1 MKLLRNPLTALSVR
15 ARLASILIAFAIP
28 VSVLSFNV
36 WTTGQTQATISELEI
51 AGTELVDPL
60 TQVLNEVADYEIAER
75 LAEMSNAPKSE
86 LSEGA
91 ATIDQLFQKL
101 SDLEARHG
109 ASLKFDLNGL
119 QETGKENLAIG
130 KLSAQ
135 WDAIK
140 AQGGNPQKFKQ
151 LISETNAL
159 IAYVAETSQLLL
171 DPELDSFSLMDTTI
185 VVLPRALEFLAD
197 LKSRSFIALAT
208 NEGRIPVE
216 ARPDVN
222 LLMALAGTQQLPTVR
237 NNVAKAIATNAAG
250 DHPSPTM
257 KSSLEPAL
265 AFYAESAATLQ
276 ALVTKLLTDETFS
289 IPPGEFIA
297 IADEMHDGSA
307 ELASVVLGE
316 LRLALDNRVTRI
328 HAGMIATFTIV
339 GISILVALAL
349 FALASSSISSPIAR
363 LRSAMELISEGKTD
377 FAVETDNRSNEISHA
392 FRSLAKLKTTV
403 EEAFRLRQ
411 MVDEMP
417 INVMVADP
425 KNDFRISY
433 ANKTSLATL
442 KLVEA
447 HLPVKVDAVVGAS
460 FDIFHKNP
468 THQRKLLASP
478 ERLPHSAR
486 IRLGQETFQMQIS
499 AIRDRSGAYVG
510 PMITWTLVT
519 HMERLADDFERN
531 VLKVVDVVGA
541 SAKGINSAAA
551 LMSEN
556 AGQSTRQAAVVSGAA
571 VQASENVNAVAAAA
585 EELSAS
591 FSEIASRVG
600 NASNI
605 ASVAA
610 SEAREMN
617 ARMKALTESARGIG
631 DVANLISNIAGQ
643 TNLLALNA
651 TIEASRA
658 GEAGRGFAVVA
669 AEVKALAEQ
678 TATATA
684 RIRSS
689 IDAIQQS
696 SSEAGS
702 GIERITT
709 TIESINEI
717 QMAIAAAVD
726 QQVSATS
733 EIARSVAD
741 ASAGT
746 SEVSANMAEM
756 TSAAQQTGRS
766 AGEVVQSS
774 GVLAEQSDRLL
785 GQVSEF
791 LKSVRAA

>member
-1 MKLLRNPLTALSVR
+1 MSLIRNPLNALSVR
-15 ARLASILIAFAIP
+15 ARLASILVAFAIP
-28 VSVLSFNV
+28 VTVLSFNV
-36 WTTGQTQATISELEI
+36 WTTADSKVHVTELEI

-60 TQVLNEVADYEIAER
+60 THVLNEVADYEIAER
-75 LAEMSNAPKSE
+75 LTVLNNASRTE
-86 LSEGA
+86 LADAA
-91 ATIDQLFQKL
+91 ATIDQLFEEL
-101 SDLEARHG
+101 ARLEGLHG
-109 ASLKFDLNGL
+109 AALAFDRDGL
-119 QETGKENLAIG
+119 ARADREALSISN
-130 KLSAQ
+130 LSAQ
-135 WDAIK
+135 WQAIK
-140 AQGGNPQKFKQ
+140 SGGGDPQSFKQ
-151 LISETNAL
+151 LIAETNGL
-159 IAYVAETSQLLL
+159 IAHIAETSQLLL
-171 DPELDSFSLMDTTI
+171 DPELDSFALMDTTV

-197 LKSRSFIALAT
+197 LKARAMASLAT

-216 ARPDVN
+216 ARPDIK
-222 LLMALAGTQQLPTVR
+222 LLMALAGSQQLPTVR
-237 NNVAKAIATNAAG
+237 NNITKAIAANAAG
-250 DHPSPTM
+250 DHASPTM
-257 KSSLEPAL
+257 KPSLEPAL
-265 AFYAESAATLQ
+265 AFYAESAGTLQ
-276 ALVTKLLTDETFS
+276 ALVDRLLVDEAFS
-289 IPPGEFIA
+289 IAPDEFIV

-316 LRLALDNRVTRI
+316 LRLALENRITRI
-328 HAGMIATFTIV
+328 HSGTIATFAIV
-339 GISILVALAL
+339 GLSIAIALAL
-349 FALASSSISSPIAR
+349 FGLASSSISGPVAR
-363 LRSAMELISEGKTD
+363 LRSAIEQISEGETD
-377 FAVETDNRSNEISHA
+377 FIVTTDKRKNEISNA

-403 EEAFRLRQ
+403 EEAFKLRQ

-425 KNDFRISY
+425 KDGFRISY

-442 KLVEA
+442 KLVER
-447 HLPVKVDAVVGAS
+447 HLPVKVDAVVGSS

-468 THQRKLLASP
+468 SHQRKLLESP

-486 IRLGQETFQMQIS
+486 IRLGDETFQMQIS
-499 AIRDRSGAYVG
+499 PIRDRNGAYVG

-519 HMERLADDFERN
+519 QIERLADDFERN

-551 LMSEN
+551 LMSET

-571 VQASENVNAVAAAA
+571 QQASENVHAVAAAA

-617 ARMKALTESARGIG
+617 ARMRSLAENAKGIG
-631 DVANLISNIAGQ
+631 DVAGLISNIAGQ

-684 RIRSS
+684 KIRAS

-702 GIERITT
+702 GIERITS
-709 TIESINEI
+709 TIESINDI

-726 QQVSATS
+726 QQVGATG
-733 EIARSVAD
+733 EIARSVAE

-756 TSAAQQTGRS
+756 SSAAHQTGRS
-766 AGEVVQSS
+766 ASEMVQSS

-785 GQVSEF
+785 GQVSAF

>member
-1 MKLLRNPLTALSVR
+1 MSFIRNPMNALSVR
-15 ARLASILIAFAIP
+15 ARLASILVAFAIP
-28 VSVLSFNV
+28 LTVLSHNV
-36 WTTGQTQATISELEI
+36 WTTGDSQVKIAELEI

-60 TQVLNEVADYEIAER
+60 THVLNEVADYEIAER
-75 LAEMSNAPKSE
+75 LAALSNSPKAE
-86 LSEGA
+86 LADA
-91 ATIDQLFQKL
+91 ATTIDQLFQDLSKL
-101 SDLEARHG
+101 ESLHG
-109 ASLKFDLNGL
+109 ARLKFDAGGL
-119 QETGKENLAIG
+119 QQSGREHLAISNLA
-130 KLSAQ
+130 AQ
-135 WDAIK
+135 WQTIK
-140 AQGGNPQKFKQ
+140 AEGGDPQKFKQ
-151 LISETNAL
+151 LISEANAL
-159 IAYVAETSQLLL
+159 IAHIAETSQLLL
-171 DPELDSFSLMDTTI
+171 DPELDSFALMDTTV

-197 LKSRSFIALAT
+197 LKARAFAALAT

-216 ARPDVN
+216 ARPDVK
-222 LLMALAGTQQLPTVR
+222 LLMALAGSQQLPTVR
-237 NNVAKAIATNAAG
+237 NNIAKAIATNAAG
-250 DHPSPTM
+250 DHVSPTM
-257 KSSLEPAL
+257 KPSLEPAL

-276 ALVTKLLTDETFS
+276 ALVDRLLVDEAFAIS
-289 IPPGEFIA
+289 PADFIT

-307 ELASVVLGE
+307 ELASVVIGE
-316 LRLALDNRVTRI
+316 LRLALENRIERI
-328 HAGMIATFTIV
+328 HAGMLATFAIV
-339 GISILVALAL
+339 GLSVVIALA
-349 FALASSSISSPIAR
+349 FFGLASSSISGPIAR
-363 LRSAMELISEGKTD
+363 LRASMERISEGNTD
-377 FAVETDNRSNEISHA
+377 FVVTTDKGKNEISNT
-392 FRSLAKLKTTV
+392 FRSLARLKSTV
-403 EEAFRLRQ
+403 EEAFKLRQ

-425 KNDFRISY
+425 KDGFKISY

-442 KLVEA
+442 KLVEQ

-468 THQRKLLASP
+468 SHQRKLLQSP

-486 IRLGQETFQMQIS
+486 IKLGPETFQMQIS
-499 AIRDRSGAYVG
+499 AIRDRNGAYIG

-519 HMERLADDFERN
+519 QMERLADDFERN

-541 SAKGINSAAA
+541 SAKGINTAAA
-551 LMSEN
+551 LMSES

-571 VQASENVNAVAAAA
+571 AHASDNVHAVAAAA

-617 ARMKALTESARGIG
+617 ARMGALAESAKGIA
-631 DVANLISNIAGQ
+631 DVAGLISTIAGQ

-678 TATATA
+678 TANATA
-684 RIRSS
+684 KIRAS

-696 SSEAGS
+696 SQEAGS

-726 QQVSATS
+726 QQVNATS

-756 TSAAQQTGRS
+756 TSAAHQTGKS

-785 GQVSEF
+785 GQVSAF

>member
-1 MKLLRNPLTALSVR
+1 MGLIGNPMNALSVR

-28 VSVLSFNV
+28 VTVLSLNV
-36 WTTGQTQATISELEI
+36 WTTGDSQVKIAELEI

-60 TQVLNEVADYEIAER
+60 THVLNEVADYEIAER
-75 LAEMSNAPKSE
+75 LVVLNNTSKTE
-86 LSEGA
+86 LADA
-91 ATIDQLFQKL
+91 ATTIDQLFQEL
-101 SDLEARHG
+101 SRLEGLHGPALEFDSDGLKRADKEDL
-109 ASLKFDLNGL
+109 S
-119 QETGKENLAIG
+119 IVS
-130 KLSAQ
+130 LSAQ
-135 WDAIK
+135 WEAIK
-140 AQGGNPQKFKQ
+140 SEGGDPQRFKQ
-151 LISETNAL
+151 LIAETNGL
-159 IAYVAETSQLLL
+159 IAHISETSQLLL
-171 DPELDSFSLMDTTI
+171 DPELDSFALMDTTV

-197 LKSRSFIALAT
+197 LKARAFASLAT
-208 NEGRIPVE
+208 NEGRIPVDG
-216 ARPDVN
+216 RPDIK
-222 LLMALAGTQQLPTVR
+222 LLMALAGSQQLPAVR

-250 DHPSPTM
+250 DHESPTL
-257 KSSLEPAL
+257 KASLEPAL
-265 AFYAESAATLQ
+265 AFYSESAAKLQ
-276 ALVTKLLTDETFS
+276 ALVDRLLIDEAFS
-289 IPPGEFIA
+289 ISPEEFIV

-316 LRLALDNRVTRI
+316 LRLALENRIIRL
-328 HAGMIATFTIV
+328 HSGMVATFAIV
-339 GISILVALAL
+339 GFSIAIALAL
-349 FALASSSISSPIAR
+349 FGLASSSISGPVAR
-363 LRSAMELISEGKTD
+363 LRSAMERISEGETD
-377 FAVETDNRSNEISHA
+377 FIVATDKRKNEISNT
-392 FRSLAKLKTTV
+392 FRSLAKLKATV
-403 EEAFRLRQ
+403 EEAFKLRQ

-425 KNDFRISY
+425 KDDFRISY

-442 KLVEA
+442 KLVER
-447 HLPVKVDAVVGAS
+447 HLPVKVESVVGAS
-460 FDIFHKNP
+460 FDIFHRNP
-468 THQRKLLASP
+468 SNQRKLLQSP

-486 IRLGQETFQMQIS
+486 IKLGDETFQMQIS
-499 AIRDRSGAYVG
+499 AIRDRNGAYVG

-519 HMERLADDFERN
+519 QLEHLADDFERN

-541 SAKGINSAAA
+541 SAKGINTAAA
-551 LMSEN
+551 LMSET

-571 VQASENVNAVAAAA
+571 AQASDNVHAVAAAA

-600 NASNI
+600 NASSI

-617 ARMKALTESARGIG
+617 ARMRSLADSAKGIG
-631 DVANLISNIAGQ
+631 DVAGLISTIAGQ

-684 RIRSS
+684 KIRAS
-689 IDAIQQS
+689 INAIQQS
-696 SSEAGS
+696 SHEAGS

-726 QQVSATS
+726 QQVNATS

-756 TSAAQQTGRS
+756 TSAAHRTGKS
-766 AGEVVQSS
+766 AGEMVQSS

-785 GQVSEF
+785 GQVSAF

>member
-1 MKLLRNPLTALSVR
+1 MSLIRNPMNALSVR
-15 ARLASILIAFAIP
+15 TRLASILLAFAIP
-28 VSVLSFNV
+28 LSVLSYSV
-36 WTTGQTQATISELEI
+36 WTAGDAQVKTTGLEI
-51 AGTELVDPL
+51 AGADLVDPL

-75 LAEMSNAPKSE
+75 LAALNNSPRAE
-86 LSEGA
+86 LSEAA
-91 ATIDQLFQKL
+91 ATIDQLFQDL
-101 SDLEARHG
+101 SGLEGLHG
-109 ASLKFDLNGL
+109 DALKFDLEAL
-119 QETGKENLAIG
+119 RQSGKENLA
-130 KLSAQ
+130 LSNLAAQ
-135 WDAIK
+135 WQTIK
-140 AQGGNPQKFKQ
+140 SGGGNPQTFEV
-151 LISETNAL
+151 LIAETNSL
-159 IAYVAETSQLLL
+159 IAHISETSQLLL
-171 DPELDSFSLMDTTI
+171 DPELDSFALMDTSV
-185 VVLPRALEFLAD
+185 VVLPRALEFLAN
-197 LKSRSFIALAT
+197 LKSHTFTALAA
-208 NEGRIPVE
+208 NDGHLPVA
-216 ARPDVN
+216 ARPDIT
-222 LLMALAGTQQLPTVR
+222 LLMALAGGQQLPAVR
-237 NNVAKAIATNAAG
+237 NNIDRAIAANASS
-250 DHPSPTM
+250 DHASPTM

-276 ALVTKLLTDETFS
+276 ALVDRLLIDEAFS
-289 IPPGEFIA
+289 ISPEEFITT
-297 IADEMHDGSA
+297 ADEMHDGSA
-307 ELASVVLGE
+307 ELASVVIGE
-316 LRLALDNRVTRI
+316 LRIALENRIARI
-328 HAGMIATFTIV
+328 HTGMIVTFVIV
-339 GISILVALAL
+339 GLCIAIALAL
-349 FALASSSISSPIAR
+349 FGLASSSISVPVAR
-363 LRSAMELISEGKTD
+363 LRSAMEQISEGNTD
-377 FAVETDNRSNEISHA
+377 FTVTTDTRNNEISNT

-403 EEAFRLRQ
+403 EEAFKLRQ

-425 KNDFRISY
+425 KDGFKISY

-442 KLVEA
+442 KLVER
-447 HLPVKVDAVVGAS
+447 HLPVKADAVVGAS

-468 THQRKLLASP
+468 AHQRKLLESP

-486 IRLGQETFQMQIS
+486 IKLGSETFQMQIS
-499 AIRDRSGAYVG
+499 AIRDRNGAYVG

-519 HMERLADDFERN
+519 QLERLADDFERN

-541 SAKGINSAAA
+541 SARGINTAAA
-551 LMSEN
+551 SLSET
-556 AGQSTRQAAVVSGAA
+556 AEQSTRQAAAVSGAA
-571 VQASENVNAVAAAA
+571 GQASENVHAVAAAA

-617 ARMKALTESARGIG
+617 ARMKALAESARGIG
-631 DVANLISNIAGQ
+631 DVAGLINTIAGQ

-678 TATATA
+678 TAAATA
-684 RIRSS
+684 KIRAN

-709 TIESINEI
+709 TIESINDI
-717 QMAIAAAVD
+717 QTAIAAAVD
-726 QQVSATS
+726 QQMGATS

-746 SEVSANMAEM
+746 SEVSANMAQM
-756 TSAAQQTGRS
+756 TSAAHETGRS
-766 AGEVVQSS
+766 ATEMLQSS

-791 LKSVRAA
+791 LRSVRAA

>member
-1 MKLLRNPLTALSVR
+1 MSLIRNPMNALSVR
-15 ARLASILIAFAIP
+15 ARLASILVAFAIP
-28 VSVLSFNV
+28 LTVLSLNV
-36 WTTGQTQATISELEI
+36 WTTGDSQVKVTDLEM
-51 AGTELVDPL
+51 AGAELVDPL
-60 TQVLNEVADYEIAER
+60 THILNEVADYEIAER
-75 LAEMSNAPKSE
+75 FTALNNVSKSE
-86 LSEGA
+86 LADAA
-91 ATIDQLFQKL
+91 ATIDQLFEDLSKL
-101 SDLEARHG
+101 EGLHG
-109 ASLKFDLNGL
+109 ANLKFDAGGL
-119 QETGKENLAIG
+119 QQSDKEHLAVSS
-130 KLSAQ
+130 LTAQ
-135 WDAIK
+135 WQTIK
-140 AQGGNPQKFKQ
+140 AEGGDPEKFKQ
-151 LISETNAL
+151 LISATNSL
-159 IAYVAETSQLLL
+159 IAYVSETSQLLL
-171 DPELDSFSLMDTTI
+171 DPEMDSFALMDTTV
-185 VVLPRALEFLAD
+185 VVLPRTLEFLAD
-197 LKSRSFIALAT
+197 LKARSFASLAT

-216 ARPDVN
+216 ARPDVK
-222 LLMALAGTQQLPTVR
+222 LLIALAGSQQLPTVR
-237 NNVAKAIATNAAG
+237 NNIAKAIAANASG
-250 DHPSPTM
+250 DHVSPTM
-257 KSSLEPAL
+257 KATLEPAL
-265 AFYAESAATLQ
+265 AFYAESTATLQ
-276 ALVTKLLTDETFS
+276 ALVDRLLSDEEFAIS
-289 IPPGEFIA
+289 PADFIA
-297 IADEMHDGSA
+297 IADEMHDGTA

-316 LRLALDNRVTRI
+316 LRLALENRITRI
-328 HAGMIATFTIV
+328 HSGMIATFTIV
-339 GISILVALAL
+339 GLSIAIALAF
-349 FALASSSISSPIAR
+349 FALASSSISGPVAR
-363 LRSAMELISEGKTD
+363 LRSAMERISEGSTD
-377 FAVETDNRSNEISHA
+377 FAVTTDQSKNEISNT

-403 EEAFRLRQ
+403 EEAFKLRQ

-425 KNDFRISY
+425 KNGFKISY

-442 KLVEA
+442 KLVEQ
-447 HLPVKVDAVVGAS
+447 HLPVKVDQVVGAS

-468 THQRKLLASP
+468 THQRKLLESP

-486 IRLGQETFQMQIS
+486 IKLGAETFQMQIS
-499 AIRDRSGAYVG
+499 AIRDRNGAYVG

-519 HMERLADDFERN
+519 QLERLADDFERN

-541 SAKGINSAAA
+541 SAKGINTAAA
-551 LMSEN
+551 LVSEA

-571 VQASENVNAVAAAA
+571 AQASDNVHAVAAAA

-617 ARMKALTESARGIG
+617 ARMGALAESAKGIG
-631 DVANLISNIAGQ
+631 DVAGLISTIAGQ

-669 AEVKALAEQ
+669 AEVKTLAEQ
-678 TATATA
+678 TANATA
-684 RIRSS
+684 KIRAS

-696 SSEAGS
+696 SHEAGS

-709 TIESINEI
+709 TIESINDI

-756 TSAAQQTGRS
+756 TSAAHQTGKS
-766 AGEVVQSS
+766 ADEMVQSS

-785 GQVSEF
+785 GQVSAF